1 MSLLEQ
7 LQQRAAS
14 RQGEKA
20 RKGAGLQMF
29 VAQQEEIAEAV
40 AAHWPLKEI
49 HALLQEQDRMP
60 VTYRVFCGY
69 VYRFITTK
77 EKNERVKSAQYDQ
90 HHEPAQQVRAAQDKS
105 PIVAD
110 TGGQSGFSHT
120 PDFRAGKN
128 LI

>member
-1 MSLLEQ
+1 MSLLEE

-29 VAQQEEIAEAV
+29 VAQKEEIAEAV

-77 EKNERVKSAQYDQ
+77 EKNESERSGQHDQ
-90 HHEPAQQVRAAQDKS
+90 HHRPEQQATTGQDKS

-110 TGGQSGFSHT
+110 ARGQSGFSHT